1 MVDMSGVEILA
12 TEEVAIAWESWNWE
26 GFLLTVGICFLV
38 AIVVGILVGVPDDL
52 GLGVT
57 IFLIIFLVG
66 GALFGTLA
74 GRTTGDPIEY
84 ETQYKVT
91 IDDSV
96 SMNEFIEK
104 YEIIDQDGKI
114 YTVREKE
121 T

>member
-1 MVDMSGVEILA
+1 MSGVEILA

-26 GFLLTVGICFLV
+26 GFLLVVIIAFFV
-38 AIVVGILVGVPDDL
+38 AVIAGVLAGVSDDWK
-52 GLGVT
+52 LGVAV
-57 IFLIIFLVG
+57 FLIVFIAG
-66 GALFGTLA
+66 GALFGTLV
-74 GRTTGDPIEY
+74 GRTTGEPTEY
-84 ETQYKVT
+84 ETQYKVI

-96 SMNEFIEK
+96 SMNEFTEK